1 VGLQF
6 YAEITKLM
14 GLVGNLMPNSLGKS
28 HVIVLFC
35 ELDHSSS
42 STAVAAVLSMSS
54 GYLSS
59 SFIYGFLERENNA

>member
-1 VGLQF
+1 
-6 YAEITKLM
+6 M

-42 STAVAAVLSMSS
+42 STADGSVAAVLSMSS

-59 SFIYGFLERENNA
+59 SFIYRFLERENNA